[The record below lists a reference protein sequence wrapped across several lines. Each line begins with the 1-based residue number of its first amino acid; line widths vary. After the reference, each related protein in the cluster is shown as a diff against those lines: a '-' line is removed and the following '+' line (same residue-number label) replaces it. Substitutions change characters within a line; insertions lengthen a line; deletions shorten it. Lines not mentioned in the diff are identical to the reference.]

1 MPLNAPDPRVGGPR
15 THRPARG
22 GLGPR
27 RSRVLVPAALGCP
40 KGYSYAGLY
49 SPTKA
54 NGIAATISMLD
65 TPAAVG
71 GSNHVAGWIG
81 VGGPGLGPHGADE
94 WLQVGL
100 ATFGDSNEGRLYYE
114 LAQPGH
120 APEYVELA
128 TGIVP
133 GIKVRVA
140 VMELQF
146 ARDAWIVVS
155 PAGIG
160 PVLPPTEPSG
170 LGTGGGLREL
180 CRDEAVQPLL
190 VPIRRPAAR
199 ARRRQ
204 LADDA
209 PGRDAAGS
217 RLEVAS
223 PRCLR
228 VQRHRGLSGATL
240 PTAATARCG
249 VV

>member
-1 MPLNAPDPRVGGPR
+1 M
-15 THRPARG
+15 ARARIALLAG
-22 GLGPR
+22 VSALAAAA
-27 RSRVLVPAALGCP
+27 VLVPAALACP

-100 ATFGDSNEGRLYYE
+100 ATFGDSNDGRLYYE
-114 LAQPGH
+114 LAQPGR

-155 PAGIG
+155 PAGISG
-160 PVLPPTEPSG
+160 PFYLPRSHQAWEPVAAAESYAA
-170 LGTGGGLREL
+170 TRQCNRYSYRFGGL
-180 CRDEAVQPLL
+180 
-190 VPIRRPAAR
+190 
-199 ARRRQ
+199 Q
-204 LADDA
+204 LAHADGSWRTMRRAETLQD
-209 PGRDAAGS
+209 PGWKLRRHG
-217 RLEVAS
+217 AS
-223 PRCLR
+223 AF
-228 VQRHRGLSGATL
+228 SATGA
-240 PTAATARCG
+240 
-249 VV
+249 

>member
-1 MPLNAPDPRVGGPR
+1 LV
-15 THRPARG
+15 ARARIALLAG
-22 GLGPR
+22 VSALAAA
-27 RSRVLVPAALGCP
+27 VLVPAALACP

-114 LAQPGH
+114 LAQPGR

-155 PAGIG
+155 PAGISG
-160 PVLPPTEPSG
+160 PFYLPRSHQAWEPVAAGESYAA
-170 LGTGGGLREL
+170 TRQCNRYSYRFGGL
-180 CRDEAVQPLL
+180 
-190 VPIRRPAAR
+190 
-199 ARRRQ
+199 Q
-204 LADDA
+204 LAGADGSWRTMRRAETLQD
-209 PGRDAAGS
+209 PGWKLRRHG
-217 RLEVAS
+217 AS
-223 PRCLR
+223 AF
-228 VQRHRGLSGATL
+228 SATGA
-240 PTAATARCG
+240 
-249 VV
+249 